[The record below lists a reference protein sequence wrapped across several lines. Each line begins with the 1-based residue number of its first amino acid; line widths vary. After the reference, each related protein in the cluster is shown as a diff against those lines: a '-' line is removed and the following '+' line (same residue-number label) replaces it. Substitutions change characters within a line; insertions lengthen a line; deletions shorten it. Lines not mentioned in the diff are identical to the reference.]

1 MSRASSSR
9 PPRLAADPELA
20 ELAERIPLDVPE
32 LVLGRRVVPDGPT
45 RSYLQGRSVS
55 AQELRRGRLAAGGLL
70 RPARAPQADGGL
82 GAARDPGRVLRR
94 GAPEACAPSSSAGW
108 RQARAIERELDGD
121 AGPARRAGAR
131 PRLPRVRDRG
141 DRGGRPGRGRGAR
154 ARARARPAGC
164 GGDAS
169 SRRLARR
176 PRRSIPAG
184 WTRPGGWRCW
194 RARPRSCAAPAT
206 ATRRSARSH
215 RARRR
220 SCTSWRTSLPSCAP
234 TWARSRRTRGA
245 WRSSRS
251 ASSSSRG

>member
-9 PPRLAADPELA
+9 PPTLAADPELA

-55 AQELRRGRLAAGGLL
+55 AQELRAVASRMVAFFGQHEHRRLMVASAQL
-70 RPARAPQADGGL
+70 D
-82 GAARDPGRVLRR
+82 DPGRVLRR
-94 GAPEACAPSSSAGW
+94 GAPEGAIRVRTPPGGGPRSRARADRDACA
-108 RQARAIERELDGD
+108 
-121 AGPARRAGAR
+121 ARRAGAR

-141 DRGGRPGRGRGAR
+141 DRGRRPGRGRGAR
-154 ARARARPAGC
+154 PGARARPAGR

-169 SRRLARR
+169 PRRLRGVRGDRSQRDGLARWDGAAGGRGRAAARR
-176 PRRSIPAG
+176 R
-184 WTRPGGWRCW
+184 
-194 RARPRSCAAPAT
+194 AT

-215 RARRR
+215 PARRR

-234 TWARSRRTRGA
+234 TWPRSRRTRA
-245 WRSSRS
+245 ASRSSRS

>member
-55 AQELRRGRLAAGGLL
+55 AQELRAVASRLVAFFGQHEHRRLMVASAQLAILDAFCGEEHLKVRSEFETPPGGGP
-70 RPARAPQADGGL
+70 RNRARA
-82 GAARDPGRVLRR
+82 
-94 GAPEACAPSSSAGW
+94 
-108 RQARAIERELDGD
+108 DGD
-121 AGPARRAGAR
+121 ECAARRAGTR

-141 DRGGRPGRGRGAR
+141 DRGRRPGRGRGAR
-154 ARARARPAGC
+154 PGARARPAGR

-169 SRRLARR
+169 SRRLGGVRGD
-176 PRRSIPAG
+176 RSQRDGLSRGDGAAG
-184 WTRPGGWRCW
+184 GRG
-194 RARPRSCAAPAT
+194 RASCAAPAT

-215 RARRR
+215 PARRP
-220 SCTSWRTSLPSCAP
+220 SSTSWRTSLRSCAP
-234 TWARSRRTRGA
+234 TWARSRQTPGA
-245 WRSSRS
+245 SRSSRS